1 MKGQGMLDGKIALVT
16 GASRG
21 IGAGVAR
28 ELAAQGAQVVLAAR
42 TLNPTETGTWQDDGP
57 KVPGTLAENVASI
70 HAAGGCAEAYKIDL
84 SDGDQIKY
92 MVAHVAD
99 TYGRI
104 DILVNCA
111 MGFPNDYKGDVWTSD
126 DSDWQGMMDIGVR
139 GKYLTAHF
147 VSQVMLRQKSGLIVN
162 VSAGASKDEYYSP
175 MFRMAMA
182 AVDRMTAAIAH
193 DLKPHGVNAVSVW
206 PRWVRTERVVMA
218 TEDATLGFEVSKD
231 DLKMSDTP
239 EFTGRGIA
247 HLARD
252 PDLPLR
258 SGRTFPIVQLAHD
271 YGFYDIDGTCPDL
284 DPFTQSWVEKLTAIS
299 NILQS

>member
-1 MKGQGMLDGKIALVT
+1 MTNLGMLDGKIALVT

-28 ELAAQGAQVVLAAR
+28 ELAAQGAQVILAAR
-42 TLNPTETGTWQDDGP
+42 TLDPTEASPWQEGGP
-57 KVPGTLAENVASI
+57 KVPGTLADNVASI
-70 HAAGGCAEAYKIDL
+70 QDAGGRAEACKIDL
-84 SDGDQIKY
+84 SDRDQIKQ
-92 MVAHVAD
+92 MVAHVAQ

-111 MGFPNDYKGDVWTSD
+111 MGFPTDYKGEVWTSD
-126 DSDWQGMMDIGVR
+126 DTDWHGMMEIGVR

-147 VSQVMLRQKSGLIVN
+147 VSRVMMRQKSGLIVN
-162 VSAGASKDEYYSP
+162 ISAGASKDEYYSP

-193 DLKPHGVNAVSVW
+193 DLRPHGVSVVSLW

-218 TEDATLGFEVSKD
+218 TKDAALGFDVSKE

-247 HLARD
+247 HLACD
-252 PDLPLR
+252 PDLAQR
-258 SGRTFPIVQLAHD
+258 SGRTFPIVQLAYD
-271 YGFYDIDGTCPDL
+271 YGFCDIDGKTPDH
-284 DPFTQSWVEKLTAIS
+284 DPFTKGWADKLTAIS
-299 NILQS
+299 NILET

>member
-1 MKGQGMLDGKIALVT
+1 MTGLGMLDGKIAIVT

-28 ELAAQGAQVVLAAR
+28 ELAAQGAQVILAAR
-42 TLNPTETGTWQDDGP
+42 TLDPTEASTWQEDGP

-70 HAAGGCAEAYKIDL
+70 RAAGGRAEAYKIDL
-84 SDGDQIKY
+84 SARDQIKK
-92 MVAHVAD
+92 MVAHVAQ

-111 MGFPNDYKGDVWTSD
+111 MGFPTEYKGEVWTSD
-126 DSDWQGMMDIGVR
+126 DTDWHGMMEIGVR

-147 VSQVMLRQKSGLIVN
+147 VSQVMMRQKSGLIVN
-162 VSAGASKDEYYSP
+162 ISAGASKDEYYSP

-193 DLKPHGVNAVSVW
+193 DLRPHDVCVVSIW

-218 TEDATLGFEVSKD
+218 TKDTTLGFDVSKE

-252 PDLPLR
+252 PDLAQR
-258 SGRTFPIVQLAHD
+258 SGRTFPIVQLAYD
-271 YGFYDIDGTCPDL
+271 YGFCDIDGTTPDHDL
-284 DPFTQSWVEKLTAIS
+284 FTKSWAKKLTAIS
-299 NILQS
+299 NILEI

>member
-1 MKGQGMLDGKIALVT
+1 MKSHGMLDGKIALVT

-42 TLNPTETGTWQDDGP
+42 TLDMTELISWKDGGP
-57 KVPGTLAENVASI
+57 QVPGTLAENLASI
-70 HAAGGCAEAYKIDL
+70 QVAGGRAEVYKIDL
-84 SDGDQIKY
+84 SDRDQIKR

-111 MGFPNDYKGDVWTSD
+111 MGFPNDYKGEVWNAD
-126 DSDWQGMMDIGVR
+126 DTDWHGVMDIGVR

-147 VSQVMLRQKSGLIVN
+147 VSQIMMRQKSGLIVN

-175 MFRMAMA
+175 VFRMAMA

-193 DLKPHGVNAVSVW
+193 DLRPHGVSAVSIW

-218 TEDATLGFEVSKD
+218 TEDSALGFDVSKE

-247 HLARD
+247 HLVCD
-252 PDLPLR
+252 PDLLQR

-271 YGFYDIDGTCPDL
+271 YGFCDIDGTYPDL
-284 DPFTQSWVEKLTAIS
+284 DLSTQRWAEKLASIS
-299 NILQS
+299 DILET

>member
-1 MKGQGMLDGKIALVT
+1 MKGQGMLDGKVAIVT

-28 ELAAQGAQVVLAAR
+28 ELAGQGAQVVLAAR
-42 TLNPTETGTWQDDGP
+42 TLDPTEIRAWQDRGP

-70 HAAGGCAEAYKIDL
+70 EAAGGHAEAYKIDL
-84 SDGDQIKY
+84 SERDEIKH
-92 MVAHVAD
+92 MVAYVAK

-126 DSDWQGMMDIGVR
+126 DTDWQGMMDVGVR
-139 GKYLTAHF
+139 SKYLMAHF
-147 VSQVMLRQKSGLIVN
+147 VSQVMVQQKSGLIAN
-162 VSAGASKDEYYSP
+162 ISAGASKDEYYSP

-182 AVDRMTAAIAH
+182 AVDRMTTAIAH
-193 DLKPHGVNAVSVW
+193 DLKPHGVSAVSIW

-218 TEDATLGFEVSKD
+218 TQDASLGFDVSKN

-247 HLARD
+247 HLACD

-258 SGRTFPIVQLAHD
+258 SGCTFPIVHLAHF
-271 YGFYDIDGTCPDL
+271 YGFCDIDGTRPDL
-284 DPFTQSWVEKLTAIS
+284 DPFTKGWMEKLTAIS
-299 NILQS
+299 NILES